1 VFTLS
6 VDGRSL
12 FERRKAGR
20 FPTEGEAVALVQRWS
35 ESLAE

>member
-1 VFTLS
+1 MFTLS
-6 VDGRSL
+6 IDGRSL

-20 FPTEGEAVALVQRWS
+20 FPTESEAVALVKRWT

>member
-6 VDGRSL
+6 IDGRSL

-20 FPTEGEAVALVQRWS
+20 FPSEGEAVALVQRWT

>member
-1 VFTLS
+1 MFTLS
-6 VDGRSL
+6 IDGRSV

-20 FPTEGEAVALVQRWS
+20 FPSDGEAVALVKRWS